1 MPGQNLLIRRCFQEA
16 ILLSSA
22 MIKHT
27 ARSAAAGMR
36 SASAAA
42 ANPLHAQ
49 EWLAAADSLEA
60 QRRKLSGEYCKLLES
75 HLRHAIYQLEL
86 ADVPKLG
93 RDALSG
99 LAMNQSRVDPRAEP
113 VSLRLQQQVMP
124 LTEKRLSVLDSH
136 ISSAVG
142 LNSVRADINPF
153 RPEIMCNV
161 LADLTLQHQ
170 MGQPRELD
178 LWLTYLAPPY
188 AGGLKRLYID
198 LVAIMR
204 SRGVADAKFQL
215 ALRGGPSADS
225 APDEKTRPTPLVD
238 AGDPEAQVQF
248 AETGIGEETVVWMDR
263 PSVSSKTAF
272 PSMQQLARVFP
283 GVTREAVQA
292 FLYEPKWSALD
303 APLPQSYFKA
313 LEVTSMRFMEAAA
326 EAAAPSRSGLAAF
339 HADRRKQA
347 PVDREPIALDLN
359 QWLSSTDWGDWRS
372 PVVRGEQVLLLKQQA
387 KRISEVMGIDTVG
400 TVLTQLAVDTSL
412 LWPVREA
419 FLALGSP
426 LAHLAVREP
435 WFLAKSQHPARALI
449 ETVAQK
455 SYEYNDEY
463 SESFQSFMRPLISR
477 VQQLLAMDQAG
488 TSADD
493 WSLAF
498 ALALQHMQA
507 AWEEGSPV
515 RGAQQPLKAMQF
527 AQARQALAHQLA
539 QQWAEDTA
547 LREAPEPVA
556 KFILEQWSLVLAHA
570 KLTDARHQRDPGGY
584 SVAAKDLL
592 WSVSGAAAVGDP
604 VRALG
609 LLPTALSKLREGMGL
624 IGVPPE
630 AVKAT
635 LDMML
640 PYHSRLLEMRRRK
653 QRSEAR
659 RQGLDVPDTGADSI
673 ASLVDVVDTPFDA
686 QALLPEDTRTPWMN
700 SAEMS
705 EAGLGER
712 DSGSDMLQEPSDA
725 TRMGAL
731 LAAPDS
737 GSHGNDSVSGETAD
751 SLAQMAEKMLARMR
765 EGDWFDM
772 NSHGEWQRVK
782 LIWSND
788 NRSLFMFQSRSG
800 SPHSM
805 TRRICLKLIQS
816 EQLLPAKRSNSSS
829 RKLASL
835 LESRH

>member
-1 MPGQNLLIRRCFQEA
+1 
-16 ILLSSA
+16 

-42 ANPLHAQ
+42 ANPQHAQ

-93 RDALSG
+93 RDALSS
-99 LAMNQSRVDPRAEP
+99 LAMRQSRVDPRAEP

-124 LTEKRLSVLDSH
+124 LTEKRLTALDSH
-136 ISSAVG
+136 ISAAVG

-215 ALRGGPSADS
+215 ALRDGTTVDN
-225 APDEKTRPTPLVD
+225 APYNETQPTPLVET
-238 AGDPEAQVQF
+238 GEPEAQVQF

-272 PSMQQLARVFP
+272 PTMQQLARVFP
-283 GVTREAVQA
+283 GVPREAVQA
-292 FLYEPKWSALD
+292 FLYEPQWSKLD
-303 APLPQSYFKA
+303 APLPQSYYKA
-313 LEVTSMRFMEAAA
+313 MQNTAMRFMEAAA
-326 EAAAPSRSGLAAF
+326 SAAAPSSSGLAAF

-347 PVDREPIALDLN
+347 PVDRAPIALDLN
-359 QWLSSTDWGDWRS
+359 HWLSSTEWGNWRS
-372 PVVRGEQVLLLKQQA
+372 PVARGEQVLQLKQQA
-387 KRISEVMGIDTVG
+387 KRISEVMGVDTVG

-419 FLALGSP
+419 FLALGPP
-426 LAHLAVREP
+426 LAHLAMLEP

-477 VQQLLAMDQAG
+477 VQQLQAMDPAS

-539 QQWAEDTA
+539 QQWAEDVA
-547 LREAPEPVA
+547 LRQAPEPVA

-570 KLTDARHQRDPGGY
+570 KLTDERHQRDPGGY
-584 SVAAKDLL
+584 RVAAKDLL
-592 WSVSGAAAVGDP
+592 WSVSGAAAVSDP

-609 LLPTALSKLREGMGL
+609 LLPTALSKLREGLGL
-624 IGVPPE
+624 IGMPPE
-630 AVKAT
+630 GVKAT

-659 RQGLDVPDTGADSI
+659 RQGLDVPDTGTDSI
-673 ASLVDVVDTPFDA
+673 APLVDAVDTPFDA
-686 QALLPEDTRTPWMN
+686 QDLLPEDTRTPWMN
-700 SAEMS
+700 SAEMT

-712 DSGSDMLQEPSDA
+712 DSGSDMLQEPSDE
-725 TRMGAL
+725 THMGAL
-731 LAAPDS
+731 QVADS
-737 GSHGNDSVSGETAD
+737 GAHGSDSMSGETAG

-782 LIWSND
+782 LIWCND

-816 EQLLPAKRSNSSS
+816 EQLLPAKRGSSSS
-829 RKLASL
+829 RQLASL

>member
-1 MPGQNLLIRRCFQEA
+1 
-16 ILLSSA
+16 

-42 ANPLHAQ
+42 ANPQHAQ

-60 QRRKLSGEYCKLLES
+60 QRRKLSAEYCKLLES

-93 RDALSG
+93 RDALST
-99 LAMNQSRVDPRAEP
+99 LAARQSRVDPRGEP
-113 VSLRLQQQVMP
+113 VSLRLQQQVTP
-124 LTEKRLSVLDSH
+124 LTETRLTVLDSH

-142 LNSVRADINPF
+142 LNAVRADINPF

-204 SRGVADAKFQL
+204 SRGIADAKFQL
-215 ALRGGPSADS
+215 ALRDTPLVDS
-225 APDEKTRPTPLVD
+225 APYNETRPTPLVD
-238 AGDPEAQVQF
+238 VKEPEAQVQF
-248 AETGIGEETVVWMDR
+248 AETGLGEVPAVWVER
-263 PSVSSKTAF
+263 PSVSGKTAF
-272 PSMQQLARVFP
+272 PTMQQLARVFP
-283 GVTREAVQA
+283 SVSREAVQA
-292 FLYEPKWSALD
+292 FLYEPGWSKLD
-303 APLPQSYFKA
+303 APLPPSYFKA
-313 LEVTSMRFMEAAA
+313 MEGTSKHFAAA
-326 EAAAPSRSGLAAF
+326 AALASAPSSQGLAAF
-339 HADRRKQA
+339 HAERRKQA

-359 QWLSSTDWGDWRS
+359 QWLSTEEWGDWRS
-372 PVVRGEQVLLLKQQA
+372 PVVRGEQVLVSKQQA
-387 KRISEVMGIDTVG
+387 KRVSEVMGIDTVG
-400 TVLTQLAVDTSL
+400 TVLTQLAADTSL

-419 FLALGSP
+419 FLALAPP
-426 LAHLAVREP
+426 LVNLAVQAP
-435 WFLAKSQHPARALI
+435 QFLGESRHPARALI
-449 ETVAQK
+449 EAVAQK

-463 SESFQSFMRPLISR
+463 SESFQSFLRPLISR
-477 VQQLLAMDQAG
+477 VQVLQKIE
-488 TSADD
+488 ADFTTAED

-498 ALALQHMQA
+498 ALALQHLQVS
-507 AWEEGSPV
+507 WEEGSPI

-527 AQARQALAHQLA
+527 AQARQALADQLA
-539 QQWAEDTA
+539 QQWADEPT
-547 LREAPEPVA
+547 LRQAPEPVA
-556 KFILEQWSLVLAHA
+556 KFILEQWTLVLAHGQM
-570 KLTDARHQRDPGGY
+570 TDERRQRDPGGY
-584 SVAAKDLL
+584 GVAAKDLL
-592 WSVSGAAAVGDP
+592 WSVSGAAAVSDP

-609 LLPTALSKLREGMGL
+609 LLPAALSKLREGMCL
-624 IGVPPE
+624 IGMSPE
-630 AVKAT
+630 DVKAT

-653 QRSEAR
+653 LRREAR
-659 RQGLDVPDTGADSI
+659 RQQGVDAPDTGTDSI
-673 ASLVDVVDTPFDA
+673 APLVDAVDTPFDA
-686 QALLPEDTRTPWMN
+686 QALLPEASRTPWMN
-700 SAEMS
+700 TAEMTV
-705 EAGLGER
+705 AGLGER
-712 DSGSDMLQEPSDA
+712 DSGSDVLQEPGDDTS
-725 TRMGAL
+725 MGAL
-731 LAAPDS
+731 QAVPDS
-737 GSHGNDSVSGETAD
+737 GPGSSDSLSGESAG

-772 NSHGEWQRVK
+772 NSLGEWQRVK

-788 NRSLFMFQSRSG
+788 NRSLFMFQSRAG

-816 EQLLPAKRSNSSS
+816 EMLLPAKRRRSSHQ
-829 RKLASL
+829 LASL
-835 LESRH
+835 LESRQ